1 MVHPLRLVACLLI
14 SSSLTVHCLKLL
26 DVAAPRTGTQTLYTA
41 MKILN
46 MNTIHSGY
54 CQDSGCRIPA
64 LQYLFEG
71 GPVEPAM
78 ETFEGY
84 DVAMDEPWQLLYPE
98 VMERFPEAKFVLTMQ
113 PSPEQWYSAY
123 ERFVH
128 NVMQKPT
135 FVQGINMSM
144 LETSSHLRGV
154 KRHGRP
160 RGLDNIPE
168 LVPVRGVS
176 GANLARYYNCEFDA
190 LVQDDKMVQQ
200 CIDGY
205 NAHNANVMRMIPP
218 EKLLVFNLT
227 DGWEP
232 LCKFLDVPIPS
243 EPFPF
248 VDLLAKSPH
257 DEQQQR

>member
-1 MVHPLRLVACLLI
+1 
-14 SSSLTVHCLKLL
+14 
-26 DVAAPRTGTQTLYTA
+26 
-41 MKILN
+41 
-46 MNTIHSGY
+46 
-54 CQDSGCRIPA
+54 
-64 LQYLFEG
+64 
-71 GPVEPAM
+71 
-78 ETFEGY
+78 
-84 DVAMDEPWQLLYPE
+84 MDEPWQLLYPE

-128 NVMQKPT
+128 NVVGKPT
-135 FVQGINMSM
+135 LVQGINMNM

-160 RGLDNIPE
+160 RGLDNIPK
-168 LVPVRGVS
+168 LVEGPKVEH
-176 GANLARYYNCEFDA
+176 LAGYYNCKFDA
-190 LVQDDKMVQQ
+190 PVQTFKMVQQ